1 MHVIYKVSLGAKAYF
16 NYSYTSKTTY
26 KTHFLAKIHHPGSS
40 SLPDLKVL
48 VAGSPDKHLVLQ
60 HRAHQPEA
68 GTEVIDEDVSDSAG
82 SAVKEAPSTTVEEE
96 EDVKSE
102 EDSSAERDV
111 SGFEYVF
118 CRNFSG

>member
-1 MHVIYKVSLGAKAYF
+1 M
-16 NYSYTSKTTY
+16 
-26 KTHFLAKIHHPGSS
+26 
-40 SLPDLKVL
+40 
-48 VAGSPDKHLVLQ
+48 AGSPDKHLVLQ

-82 SAVKEAPSTTVEEE
+82 SAVKEAPTTTVEE

-102 EDSSAERDV
+102 EDSSAERNV